1 VVIEKIVYVEK
12 ATAKKRP
19 AHLRPVPAEEMM
31 LPLFDAP
38 TVVQV
43 PEPMDEPDG
52 VAVLDC
58 APAADSEDAA
68 SRLGDEERARLKE
81 LLDELT
87 GLKVRLVAARGGR
100 K

>member
-1 VVIEKIVYVEK
+1 MIVYVEK
-12 ATAKKRP
+12 APSKKRP
-19 AHLRPVPAEEMM
+19 AHLRPVPAGEMM
-31 LPLFDAP
+31 LPLFDSPMAVQAP
-38 TVVQV
+38 
-43 PEPMDEPDG
+43 ELMDEPDG

-58 APAADSEDAA
+58 APAAESGDAA